1 MMREVIKNDKEM
13 EAIIVSSV
21 VTIILFIIMA
31 IVGGLS
37 SVVMLLSL
45 PVLLVWK
52 IGRKIKYG
60 YSLYD

>member
-1 MMREVIKNDKEM
+1 M
-13 EAIIVSSV
+13 SSV

-37 SVVMLLSL
+37 SVVLLFSL

-52 IGRKIKYG
+52 IARKIKYG

>member
-1 MMREVIKNDKEM
+1 M

-31 IVGGLS
+31 IVGGVS

>member
-1 MMREVIKNDKEM
+1 M
-13 EAIIVSSV
+13 SGV

-52 IGRKIKYG
+52 ISRKIKYG